1 MIPVHLTLTTSRGQS
16 QELNYEIARDET
28 LTPLLLNITLYNSL
42 IAQERSIGDS
52 TITID
57 GSIKLKNQSPIILQ
71 RRFGGSQALQLAA
84 GAVAVPV
91 NALLRGQF
99 DDLDFEGI
107 SLDLKIDDGSDT
119 ATLERLTVDKN
130 QIRPGETVELQAFA
144 RTDRKST
151 RLNSSHTVISYA
163 VFCLKK
169 KKKKISNHITK
180 KTVRS

>member
-42 IAQERSIGDS
+42 IAQERAIGDS

-57 GSIKLKNQSPIILQ
+57 GSIKLKNQNPIMLQ

-107 SLDLKIDDGSDT
+107 SLDLRST
-119 ATLERLTVDKN
+119 TEA
-130 QIRPGETVELQAFA
+130 IRQRWNDSQSTETKFVQAKLWNF
-144 RTDRKST
+144 KP
-151 RLNSSHTVISYA
+151 LPEQ
-163 VFCLKK
+163 
-169 KKKKISNHITK
+169 
-180 KTVRS
+180 VRAAFLWSEFH